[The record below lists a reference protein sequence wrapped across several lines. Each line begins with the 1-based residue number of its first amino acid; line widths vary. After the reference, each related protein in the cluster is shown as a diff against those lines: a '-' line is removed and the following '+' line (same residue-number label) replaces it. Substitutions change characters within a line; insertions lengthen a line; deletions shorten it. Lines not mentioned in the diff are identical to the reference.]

1 MPTRSANHTY
11 RIQTKKIL
19 QYILAVAVF
28 LSVLLSLRWYW
39 IEAFVPPHHP
49 KASQGVLDLRS
60 WDLTHS
66 KSITLDGEWEFYPD
80 MLATKQELEQTN
92 PQHRYVQVPGN
103 WRGSQTEESGS
114 AYGTGTYRLRILVDP
129 SLTAPLSFWI
139 QQIQASASVEINGL
153 KMGEMG
159 NTGEDGKDNYSPAR
173 SPFVVDYAPAKHTQD
188 IDLII
193 RVANHEHPRQGG
205 IVNSI
210 KLGSSQAIHGERG
223 LSIDLQL
230 ITFVVLILHSLYSCI
245 LFLFNPRE
253 WTLLDFFLLLLTASV
268 TIGVSDD
275 DLLLKWLSINYDWD
289 LKISILSYSWLSFF
303 ILKMTRSFTIKT
315 RSRWFTAYGVSLLL
329 YSGFIA
335 IAPASLVFWTVEYKV
350 FTVFYILPI
359 IITIYMFGRMVAASR
374 DDAIFLLLAAS
385 GVFSS
390 VIWGALIKYQELP
403 KVYYPVD
410 VIAAIIGFSAYWFK
424 RYFRNV
430 DKISKLNRELQKADK
445 MKDRFLAQTSHELR
459 TPLHGIMNIA
469 QSVSDRE
476 QHNMDNRSAEDMK
489 LLVKVGRQMSHLLND
504 LLDAVRLREK
514 RIILHAEP
522 LSLPSIVNGVIDILK
537 YLLEGKA
544 VQLKMDIDTSEAL
557 PLVMA
562 DEKRLVQILMNLL
575 HNAIKHTEEGII
587 AVTANAKNGQ
597 MFIKVTDTGTGMDQ
611 ETQQRVFLPYEQGDP
626 GYGDTNGIGLG
637 LSISRELVELHG
649 GWMTVHSEIG
659 KGSTFTFTLPLADST
674 DVEMA
679 PNLSAV
685 RLEAYEEIAASRN
698 DLNDQPLLTAEV
710 PLVEEQMNIL
720 AVDDNFVNLRV
731 LANILMTEPYHL
743 QLAASA
749 GEALELLGT
758 KAWDLV
764 IADVMMPQISGY
776 ELTRKIR
783 ERYSPSELPVL
794 LLTARSEPSDMYAG
808 FRAGANDYVT
818 KPVDPME
825 LKYRIQS
832 LITLKQSVN
841 ERLRME
847 AAYLQAQIH
856 PHFLFNTLNS
866 IHALSEIDVERMR
879 KLNEAFSSYLQISF
893 QYQNSGKFVSLSEE
907 LELVRA
913 YLYVEKERHG
923 NRLHVIWNVD
933 QDIHLLLP
941 PLTIQPLVENAVQH
955 GIMPIAKGGT
965 VHIRIERQEL
975 STLIQVK
982 DNGMG
987 MSTEKVQ
994 GLLDA
999 PREDKRGIG
1008 LYNTNRR
1015 LIQTYGSGLSIQ
1027 SEVREGTSVSFVI
1040 PDSEH

>member
-60 WDLTHS
+60 WDLIHS

-80 MLATKQELEQTN
+80 MLTTKQELEQTN

-103 WRGSQTEESGS
+103 WRESQTRESGS

-159 NTGEDGKDNYSPAR
+159 NTGENGKDNYSPAR
-173 SPFVVDYAPAKHTQD
+173 SPFVVDYAPAEHTQE

-193 RVANHEHPRQGG
+193 RVANFENPFAGG
-205 IVNSI
+205 IVYSI
-210 KLGSSQAIHGERG
+210 KLGSHEAIHGERG

-230 ITFVVLILHSLYSCI
+230 ITFVVLILHGIYSCI
-245 LFLFNPRE
+245 LYLFNPRE
-253 WTLLDFFLLLLTASV
+253 WTFLDFFMLLLAAALTVVISH
-268 TIGVSDD
+268 D
-275 DLLLKWLSINYDWD
+275 DLLLKWLPINYAWD
-289 LKISILSYSWLSFF
+289 LKIAVLSYSWLSFF
-303 ILKMTRSFTIKT
+303 IWKLSRSFTVKN
-315 RSRWFTAYGVSLLL
+315 RNRWFIGYGISLLL
-329 YSGFIA
+329 YTGFLV
-335 IAPASLVFWTVEYKV
+335 IAPAPLVFWTVEYK
-350 FTVFYILPI
+350 FFSIHYLLPLFI
-359 IITIYMFGRMVAASR
+359 SVYMFARMVAASR

-385 GVFSS
+385 GIFSS
-390 VIWGALIKYQELP
+390 VIWGALNKYQGLP
-403 KVYYPVD
+403 MVYYPVD

-424 RYFRNV
+424 RYFRNA

-476 QHNMDNRSAEDMK
+476 QHNMDHRSAEDMK

-514 RIILHAEP
+514 RIVLQVQP

-537 YLLEGKA
+537 YLVEGKA
-544 VQLKMDIDTSEAL
+544 VQLKMNIDTSEAL
-557 PLVMA
+557 PPVMG

-575 HNAIKHTEEGII
+575 HNAIKHTEEGVI

-597 MFIKVTDTGTGMDQ
+597 MIIEVTDTGTGMDQ

-674 DVEMA
+674 DLELA
-679 PNLSAV
+679 PSEV
-685 RLEAYEEIAASRN
+685 RFEAYEEMAASRN
-698 DLNDQPLLTAEV
+698 DLNDQPLLTTAV
-710 PLVEEQMNIL
+710 PSMEEQINIL
-720 AVDDNFVNLRV
+720 AVDDNHVNLRV
-731 LANILMTEPYHL
+731 LASILMTEPYHL
-743 QLAASA
+743 QLVTSA

-758 KAWDLV
+758 KPWDLV

-783 ERYSPSELPVL
+783 ERYSSSELPVL
-794 LLTARSEPSDMYAG
+794 LLTARSEPSDIYTG

-818 KPVDPME
+818 KPVDSME

-893 QYQNSGKFVSLSEE
+893 QYQNSGKFVSLSDE

-955 GIMPIAKGGT
+955 GITQLAKGGT
-965 VHIRIERQEL
+965 VQIRIERQEF

-982 DNGMG
+982 DNGLG
-987 MSTEKVQ
+987 MSRETVQ
-994 GLLDA
+994 ELLDA

-1015 LIQTYGSGLSIQ
+1015 LIQTYGNGLSIQ
-1027 SEVREGTSVSFVI
+1027 SEVHEGTSVSFAI
-1040 PDSEH
+1040 PDSEQ

>member
-1 MPTRSANHTY
+1 MPTRSAKNTY
-11 RIQTKKIL
+11 HMGSKKIV
-19 QYILAVAVF
+19 QYILAITVF
-28 LSVLLSLRWYW
+28 LSLLLSIRWYW

-60 WDLTHS
+60 WDLIHS
-66 KSITLDGEWEFYPD
+66 KSITLDGEWAFYPD
-80 MLATKQELEQTN
+80 KLATKQELEQTH

-103 WRGSQTEESGS
+103 WQGSQTKESES
-114 AYGTGTYRLRILVDP
+114 AYGTGTYRLRILIDP
-129 SLTAPLSFWI
+129 ALTAPLSFWI

-153 KMGEMG
+153 KVGEMG
-159 NTGEDGKDNYSPAR
+159 KTGEDGKDTYSPAR
-173 SPFVVDYAPAKHTQD
+173 SPFVVDYAPANHTQE

-193 RVANHEHPRQGG
+193 RVANNEHPLKGG

-210 KLGSSQAIHGERG
+210 KLGSSEAIHDERG

-230 ITFVVLILHSLYSCI
+230 ITFVVLILHGLYSCI
-245 LFLFNPRE
+245 LFLFNPKE

-268 TIGVSDD
+268 TIVVSDD
-275 DLLLKWLSINYDWD
+275 DLLLKWLSINYTWD

-315 RSRWFTAYGVSLLL
+315 RSRWFIGYGISLLL

-350 FTVFYILPI
+350 FSIYYILPVVI
-359 IITIYMFGRMVAASR
+359 SIYMFGRMVAASR

-385 GVFSS
+385 GIFSS
-390 VIWGALIKYQELP
+390 VIWGALNKYQELP
-403 KVYYPVD
+403 TVYYPVD
-410 VIAAIIGFSAYWFK
+410 VISAIIGFSAYWFK
-424 RYFRNV
+424 RYFRNA
-430 DKISKLNRELQKADK
+430 DKISKLNRQLQKADK

-469 QSVSDRE
+469 QSVTDRE
-476 QHNMDNRSAEDMK
+476 QHHMDSRSAEDMN
-489 LLVKVGRQMSHLLND
+489 LLIKVGRQMSHLLND

-522 LSLPSIVNGVIDILK
+522 LSLPSVVNGVIDILK
-537 YLLEGKA
+537 YLVEGKA
-544 VQLKMDIDTSEAL
+544 VELKMNLDISEAL

-562 DEKRLVQILMNLL
+562 DEKRLVQILMNVL

-587 AVTANAKNGQ
+587 AVSAIAKNGQ
-597 MFIKVTDTGTGMDQ
+597 MIIEVTDTGTGMDQ

-649 GWMTVHSEIG
+649 GSMTVHSEVG

-674 DVEMA
+674 DIEIS
-679 PNLSAV
+679 PSILTE
-685 RLEAYEEIAASRN
+685 RLGAYEEMAASRN
-698 DLNDQPLLTAEV
+698 NLNSQPLLTVEA
-710 PLVEEQMNIL
+710 PSMEEQMNIL
-720 AVDDNFVNLRV
+720 AVDDNLVNLRV
-731 LANILMTEPYHL
+731 LASILMTEPYHL
-743 QLAASA
+743 QLATSA

-758 KAWDLV
+758 KPWDLV

-776 ELTRKIR
+776 KLTRMIR
-783 ERYSPSELPVL
+783 ERYSSSELPVL

-866 IHALSEIDVERMR
+866 IHALSEIDVDRMR

-893 QYQNSGKFVSLSEE
+893 QYQNSGKFVSLTEE

-933 QDIHLLLP
+933 QDANLLLP

-955 GIMPIAKGGT
+955 GIIPIAKGGT
-965 VHIRIERQEL
+965 VEIHIIRQEQ

-987 MSTEKVQ
+987 MNREKVQ
-994 GLLDA
+994 ELLDA
-999 PREDKRGIG
+999 PRKDKRGIG

-1027 SEVREGTSVSFVI
+1027 SEVRAGTSVSFVI
-1040 PDSEH
+1040 PDPEE

>member
-1 MPTRSANHTY
+1 M
-11 RIQTKKIL
+11 
-19 QYILAVAVF
+19 
-28 LSVLLSLRWYW
+28 
-39 IEAFVPPHHP
+39 
-49 KASQGVLDLRS
+49 
-60 WDLTHS
+60 
-66 KSITLDGEWEFYPD
+66 
-80 MLATKQELEQTN
+80 
-92 PQHRYVQVPGN
+92 
-103 WRGSQTEESGS
+103 
-114 AYGTGTYRLRILVDP
+114 
-129 SLTAPLSFWI
+129 
-139 QQIQASASVEINGL
+139 
-153 KMGEMG
+153 
-159 NTGEDGKDNYSPAR
+159 
-173 SPFVVDYAPAKHTQD
+173 
-188 IDLII
+188 
-193 RVANHEHPRQGG
+193 
-205 IVNSI
+205 
-210 KLGSSQAIHGERG
+210 
-223 LSIDLQL
+223 
-230 ITFVVLILHSLYSCI
+230 
-245 LFLFNPRE
+245 
-253 WTLLDFFLLLLTASV
+253 
-268 TIGVSDD
+268 
-275 DLLLKWLSINYDWD
+275 
-289 LKISILSYSWLSFF
+289 
-303 ILKMTRSFTIKT
+303 
-315 RSRWFTAYGVSLLL
+315 
-329 YSGFIA
+329 
-335 IAPASLVFWTVEYKV
+335 
-350 FTVFYILPI
+350 
-359 IITIYMFGRMVAASR
+359 
-374 DDAIFLLLAAS
+374 
-385 GVFSS
+385 
-390 VIWGALIKYQELP
+390 
-403 KVYYPVD
+403 YYPVD

-459 TPLHGIMNIA
+459 TPLHGIMSIA

-476 QHNMDNRSAEDMK
+476 QQNMDNRSAEDMK

-514 RIILHAEP
+514 RIVLHAEP

-597 MFIKVTDTGTGMDQ
+597 MFIEITDTGTGMDQ

-685 RLEAYEEIAASRN
+685 RLEAYEEMAASRN

-743 QLAASA
+743 QLATSA

-758 KAWDLV
+758 KPWDLV

-856 PHFLFNTLNS
+856 PHFC
-866 IHALSEIDVERMR
+866 
-879 KLNEAFSSYLQISF
+879 
-893 QYQNSGKFVSLSEE
+893 
-907 LELVRA
+907 
-913 YLYVEKERHG
+913 
-923 NRLHVIWNVD
+923 
-933 QDIHLLLP
+933 
-941 PLTIQPLVENAVQH
+941 
-955 GIMPIAKGGT
+955 
-965 VHIRIERQEL
+965 
-975 STLIQVK
+975 ST
-982 DNGMG
+982 
-987 MSTEKVQ
+987 
-994 GLLDA
+994 
-999 PREDKRGIG
+999 P
-1008 LYNTNRR
+1008 
-1015 LIQTYGSGLSIQ
+1015 
-1027 SEVREGTSVSFVI
+1027 
-1040 PDSEH
+1040 

>member
-1 MPTRSANHTY
+1 MPTRSANPTF
-11 RIQTKKIL
+11 RFLNKKML
-19 QYILAVAVF
+19 QYILAMTVF
-28 LSVLLSLRWYW
+28 LSVLLSIRWYW

-49 KASQGVLDLRS
+49 KASQGVLDLRT
-60 WDLTHS
+60 WDLIHS

-80 MLATKQELEQTN
+80 VLATKQDLDHTH

-103 WRGSQTEESGS
+103 WRSQTKSGS
-114 AYGTGTYRLRILVDP
+114 AYGTGTYRLRILVDQP
-129 SLTAPLSFWI
+129 LTAPLSFWI
-139 QQIQASASVEINGL
+139 QQIQASTSVEINGL
-153 KMGEMG
+153 KVGEMG
-159 NTGEDGKDNYSPAR
+159 RTGEDGKDTYSPAR
-173 SPFVVDYAPAKHTQD
+173 SPFVVDYMPAPADQE

-193 RVANHEHPRQGG
+193 RVTNFENPFVGG
-205 IVNSI
+205 IVKSI
-210 KLGSSQAIHGERG
+210 KLGSHEAIGEERG
-223 LSIDLQL
+223 LSIDFQL
-230 ITFVVLILHSLYSCI
+230 ITFVVLILHGLYSCI
-245 LFLFNPRE
+245 LYIFNPRE

-268 TIGVSDD
+268 TIVVSDD
-275 DLLLKWLSINYDWD
+275 DLLLKWLPINYAWD

-303 ILKMTRSFTIKT
+303 ILKMARSFTLKT
-315 RSRWFTAYGVSLLL
+315 RNRWFTGYGICLLL

-335 IAPASLVFWTVEYKV
+335 IAPASLIFWSVEFKV
-350 FTVFYILPI
+350 FSIYYLLPI
-359 IITIYMFGRMVAASR
+359 TISIYMFGRMVAASR

-385 GVFSS
+385 GIFSS
-390 VIWGALIKYQELP
+390 VIWGALIRYQELP
-403 KVYYPVD
+403 TVYYPVD

-424 RYFRNV
+424 RYFRNA
-430 DKISKLNRELQKADK
+430 DKIGKLNLQLQKADK

-476 QHNMDNRSAEDMK
+476 QHNMDNRSAEDMQ

-514 RIILHAEP
+514 RIVLHAQP

-537 YLLEGKA
+537 YLVEGKA
-544 VQLKMDIDTSEAL
+544 VQLKMNIDTSEAL

-562 DEKRLVQILMNLL
+562 DEKRLVQILMNVL
-575 HNAIKHTEEGII
+575 HNAIKHTEEGSI

-597 MFIKVTDTGTGMDQ
+597 MFIEVTDTGTGMDQ

-659 KGSTFTFTLPLADST
+659 RGSTFTFTLPLADST
-674 DVEMA
+674 DVEMS
-679 PNLSAV
+679 PDISAV
-685 RLEAYEEIAASRN
+685 RFEAYEEMAASRN
-698 DLNDQPLLTAEV
+698 DLNDQPLQTAEV
-710 PLVEEQMNIL
+710 PSAEEQLNIL
-720 AVDDNFVNLRV
+720 AVDDNLVNLRV
-731 LANILMTEPYHL
+731 LASILMSEPYHL
-743 QLAASA
+743 QLTTSA

-758 KAWDLV
+758 KPWDLV

-783 ERYSPSELPVL
+783 ERYSSSELPVL

-923 NRLHVIWNVD
+923 NRLHVRWNVD
-933 QDIHLLLP
+933 QNMNLLLP

-955 GIMPIAKGGT
+955 GIMKIAKGGT
-965 VHIRIERQEL
+965 VQIRIERQQF

-982 DNGMG
+982 DDGMG
-987 MSTEKVQ
+987 MSREKVQ
-994 GLLDA
+994 ELLDA
-999 PREDKRGIG
+999 PREDKKGIG

-1015 LIQTYGSGLSIQ
+1015 LIQTYGSGLTIQ
-1027 SEVREGTSVSFVI
+1027 SEVHEGTSVSFVI
-1040 PDSEH
+1040 PDSEE